1 MPLPLPAL
9 PLGKRCI
16 VAPVCAPRNER
27 KGGRQPGKRWLRP
40 WAFSVGRGWYWN
52 RHCSDFICLCADAHQ
67 HTGQYLPFSK
77 KIQIVAV
84 LLF

>member
-27 KGGRQPGKRWLRP
+27 KGGREAAWEALAPPVGVFCRPGL
-40 WAFSVGRGWYWN
+40 
-52 RHCSDFICLCADAHQ
+52 
-67 HTGQYLPFSK
+67 
-77 KIQIVAV
+77 V
-84 LLF
+84 LEPALQ